1 MEALRFLAAQDN
13 RMRRKDFTVDDFVAT
28 YPLLAAGVFSDRM
41 NVSVRV
47 EDDEGEVYDPRVDED
62 SKQLVVSRATP
73 VSGRSC
79 QSLML
84 AAYQLLLLR
93 DRPQSNSSSSAAA
106 DDEGHSATVTE
117 AAERVIAI
125 DALGAAMATLQPA
138 GYSSA
143 TKRETNPAEGL
154 APWDREDADLV
165 AAVDSAVRRA
175 RSFLAP
181 ISVVLPGL
189 AAAVP
194 NAASLS
200 VRGDDS
206 TLTRP
211 RRAFLSVFGGLE
223 ALRWR
228 VVRAA
233 LDGEL
238 HDVLVDTM
246 KSVSRRLTR
255 RGLAEREFEPPLTA
269 NLGVAAE
276 PQCITLRD
284 DKTAAKPAVGK
295 PAAKAVASFNEVV
308 AGSGSENRLVVDA
321 LEATWGSGREAGQD
335 FPMWWRVLL
344 QWECVALEAEF
355 LAAGL

>member
-1 MEALRFLAAQDN
+1 MEALRFLAAQDT

-28 YPLLAAGVFSDRM
+28 YPLLAAGVFSERM

-62 SKQLVVSRATP
+62 SKQVVVSRATP
-73 VSGRSC
+73 VSGRCC

-93 DRPQSNSSSSAAA
+93 DRPQSNSSGAA

-143 TKRETNPAEGL
+143 TKRETNPADGL
-154 APWDREDADLV
+154 APWDREDTDLV

-175 RSFLAP
+175 RPFIAP

-200 VRGDDS
+200 VRGNDV

-211 RRAFLSVFGGLE
+211 RRAFLSVLGGLE

-238 HDVLVDTM
+238 HDVLVETM

-255 RGLAEREFEPPLTA
+255 RGLAERDFEPPLTA

-295 PAAKAVASFNEVV
+295 AAAKAVASFNEVV

-321 LEATWGSGREAGQD
+321 LEATWGSGREAGHD
-335 FPMWWRVLL
+335 FPMWWRALL